1 MKKIIRALAITV
13 SSVILLYGVFVGVD
27 CVRLYR
33 AKTAEPPLIVTK
45 NSEVLENGTVKYT
58 GLGYT
63 VTYKTNYADTE
74 NGESTNI
81 ADSRIYGAGFRMFDK
96 ILFWAWI
103 E

>member
-1 MKKIIRALAITV
+1 MKKVIRALAITV
-13 SSVILLYGVFVGVD
+13 SSVILIYGVFVGID

-33 AKTAEPPLIVTK
+33 AKTAEPPLILTK
-45 NSEVLENGTVKYT
+45 SEYPGNDTVKYT

-63 VTYKTNYADTE
+63 VTYKTNYAEAE
-74 NGESTNI
+74 NGESSNI
-81 ADSRIYGAGFRMFDK
+81 AHSRIYGAGFRMFDK

>member
-1 MKKIIRALAITV
+1 MKKIIRAIAITV
-13 SSVILLYGVFVGVD
+13 SSLIVIYGVFVGVD
-27 CVRLYR
+27 CVRLYKS
-33 AKTAEPPLIVTK
+33 KTAVPPLIVT
-45 NSEVLENGTVKYT
+45 NSTVSENGTVKYT

-74 NGESTNI
+74 NRESTNI
-81 ADSRIYGAGFRMFDK
+81 TDSRIYGAGFRMFDK